1 MKEGELRDGLSDQ
14 SLIPSSALQG
24 YCHMDWDYL
33 LSAELETY
41 RL

>member
-24 YCHMDWDYL
+24 YCHMDRDCL
-33 LSAELETY
+33 LSAELEAHC
-41 RL
+41 L